1 MAVLVAVAVLV
12 AMLVTVPAVA
22 IAIAG
27 ARSAAATAVFLLF
40 TTALRVDGNLAVLQ
54 QNATIIKHDC
64 RSHI

>member
-1 MAVLVAVAVLV
+1 
-12 AMLVTVPAVA
+12 MLVTVPAVA